1 MDIQHT
7 EQDSRGCFYIKD
19 GFNVLAQMTYS
30 LGNGFM
36 IIDHTEVDDRLQGQQ
51 AGKKMLDRAA
61 VLARAEKRRIIPLCP
76 FAKSM
81 MEKKHNEYKD
91 VL

>member
-1 MDIQHT
+1 ML
-7 EQDSRGCFYIKD
+7 YIKD

-51 AGKKMLDRAA
+51 AGKKCWTGPLISLGQKNAA
-61 VLARAEKRRIIPLCP
+61 LFRCALLP
-76 FAKSM
+76 
-81 MEKKHNEYKD
+81 NQ
-91 VL
+91 